1 LGGLEDHEAA
11 LLRKANI
18 EPCPAAVVTRRAR
31 MRCQPQ
37 RFSTVPKR
45 RLEV

>member
-1 LGGLEDHEAA
+1 LRGPEGHEAA

-18 EPCPAAVVTRRAR
+18 EPCLAAVVTRRAR
-31 MRCQPQ
+31 MRCLPP